1 MTFIIIFAYIVVCY
15 FEVIQLFKNNQRK
28 ESTLYLSMM
37 IISLVISILLS
48 IGVKI
53 PSPAVFIQKIVTM
66 ITE

>member
-1 MTFIIIFAYIVVCY
+1 MTFIIIFAYIVVSY
-15 FEVIQLFKNNQRK
+15 FEAIQLFKNSQKK
-28 ESTLYLSMM
+28 EITLYLGMM
-37 IISLVISILLS
+37 IISLVVSILLS

>member
-1 MTFIIIFAYIVVCY
+1 MTFAIIVAYIAVIC
-15 FEVIQLFKNNQRK
+15 FEVIQLLKNNQKK
-28 ESTLYLSMM
+28 EMILYLGVM
-37 IISLVISILLS
+37 IISLVISVLLS

>member
-1 MTFIIIFAYIVVCY
+1 
-15 FEVIQLFKNNQRK
+15 
-28 ESTLYLSMM
+28 M
-37 IISLVISILLS
+37 IISLVISVLLS

>member
-15 FEVIQLFKNNQRK
+15 FEGIQLFKNNQKK
-28 ESTLYLSMM
+28 EITLYLGMM
-37 IISLVISILLS
+37 MISLVLSILLS

>member
-15 FEVIQLFKNNQRK
+15 FEVIKLFKNNQRK
-28 ESTLYLSMM
+28 EITLYLSMM